1 MSELPSVALPDPEPS
16 FALRTSKAAAR
27 LPAKSSAAVSPPA
40 QSSERTGIAERAADR
55 NKIVSPALSVSQ
67 TAAQASAAR
76 NAQQIRHSVV
86 FEGQPVRVVIQVKF
100 GSVACLK
107 LEDALIEVCGE
118 RVFITVSSGVPYEV
132 SPCYKCS

>member
-1 MSELPSVALPDPEPS
+1 MSELPSVALPDPEPT

-40 QSSERTGIAERAADR
+40 QSSVSKGRAADR
-55 NKIVSPALSVSQ
+55 KKEVSPALSVSQ

-86 FEGQPVRVVIQVKF
+86 FEGQPVRVVIEVKF

-107 LEDALIEVCGE
+107 LEDAFIEVCGE

-132 SPCYKCS
+132 SSCYRCS